1 MKFLCVV
8 ADSEVSV
15 IVRNPLYPRRYFET
29 RALIDTGADF
39 SCIPTGMLADLGFV
53 AYHILKVSDYDGV
66 PRLKLAY
73 YLSVELFGKSHSL
86 ESVVGIEGETFM
98 LGKDVLGDHS
108 LLLLLPAG

>member
-1 MKFLCVV
+1 MFDRLNHY
-8 ADSEVSV
+8 A
-15 IVRNPLYPRRYFET
+15 T
-29 RALIDTGADF
+29 F
-39 SCIPTGMLADLGFV
+39 SKSAIAKSL
-53 AYHILKVSDYDGV
+53 YHILKVSDYDGV

-98 LGKDVLGDHS
+98 LGKDLLGDHS

>member
-39 SCIPTGMLADLGFV
+39 SCIPTGMLTDLG
-53 AYHILKVSDYDGV
+53 LKVSDYDGV

-86 ESVVGIEGETFM
+86 ENVVGIEGETFM
-98 LGKDVLGDHS
+98 LGKDLLGDHS